1 MQRFMEWRQQLGR
14 AASHEAIDGIIR
26 AYLEAIGPSIS
37 SLPPACQAVLR
48 DEPDVHDAAVTLLQE
63 ELRFEGPEEVRALLQ
78 EIAYTLAAGSIRA
91 AALPDAARPARH
103 GVATRPD

>member
-1 MQRFMEWRQQLGR
+1 MEWRQRIGR
-14 AASHEAIDGIIR
+14 AATLEAIDGIIR
-26 AYLEAIGPSIS
+26 AYVDAIGPSIS
-37 SLPPACQAVLR
+37 ILPASCRSVLLN
-48 DEPDVHDAAVTLLQE
+48 EPNVHDAAVTLLQE
-63 ELRFEGPEEVRALLQ
+63 ELRFEGPDEARALLQ